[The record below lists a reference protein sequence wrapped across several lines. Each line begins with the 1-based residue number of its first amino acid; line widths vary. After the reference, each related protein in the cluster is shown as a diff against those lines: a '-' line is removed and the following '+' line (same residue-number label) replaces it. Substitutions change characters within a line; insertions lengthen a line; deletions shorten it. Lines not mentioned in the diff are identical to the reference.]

1 MLACFALNV
10 RIPVWFIFSVHAA
23 MQMALP
29 SLIAMGAHLAGD
41 NLNLNLQRS
50 TEPGPY
56 QTDLVVMDTKL
67 AIIEILQFLMNLR
80 LDYRITKLLVAFK
93 VGQQVDDVSTPEM
106 GAKLVD
112 LAEKLLQS
120 E

>member
-1 MLACFALNV
+1 M
-10 RIPVWFIFSVHAA
+10 
-23 MQMALP
+23 MLP
-29 SLIAMGAHLAGD
+29 SLIGPGARLAGD
-41 NLNLNLQRS
+41 SFNQSLQRS

-93 VGQQVDDVSTPEM
+93 VNQEKDDVSTPEM